1 MVYLSK
7 NASRKTI
14 SVALTELEDE
24 QLIIRKKSLSDNRIV
39 LIEPSQKTIQEF
51 NQWIQGLKS
60 ELNSV

>member
-14 SVALTELEDE
+14 SVALTEVEDK

-39 LIEPSQKTIQEF
+39 LIEPTQTTIQEF
-51 NQWIQGLKS
+51 NQWIQHLKL